1 MAYNYFMCDDFSKRR
16 YHGANTHR
24 KNVSFGRHNTK
35 RLRERGPNLILFP
48 HKLSGKMEIQACKAL
63 RLQFAV
69 YVTEKVVYRAKWNK
83 ICWGLFCFRS
93 MCLQIRFSDAALL
106 HFLSSF
112 VVVIVFLPLRR
123 SDVNLDTCA
132 HWQDLFYAY
141 QVNPQG
147 WTCHRE
153 SWG

>member
-1 MAYNYFMCDDFSKRR
+1 MAYNYFMCDDFSKKR

-24 KNVSFGRHNTK
+24 KNISFGRHNTK

-48 HKLSGKMEIQACKAL
+48 HKLSGKMEIQACNAL

-93 MCLQIRFSDAALL
+93 MYLQIGFCEVALL
-106 HFLSSF
+106 RFLLSFVLIVFFSFFSFSSF
-112 VVVIVFLPLRR
+112 
-123 SDVNLDTCA
+123 
-132 HWQDLFYAY
+132 LFIFIFTAKKM
-141 QVNPQG
+141 
-147 WTCHRE
+147 
-153 SWG
+153 